1 MEGGDVCVLEN
12 NLLYFVFECEVLIT
26 GCRVGRGFRENC
38 SKEVER
44 RERSLIPGSYTQ
56 LLSLAVSPHRVMHIY
71 LEIYYKQ

>member
-38 SKEVER
+38 SKN
-44 RERSLIPGSYTQ
+44 
-56 LLSLAVSPHRVMHIY
+56 
-71 LEIYYKQ
+71 KK